1 MNHDVSTL
9 VSAFSPK
16 TSHWLKTSQRKAWQ
30 EALWKYPYQT
40 PVPSW
45 PLQTFVV
52 SDGEWENYTW
62 HDMSP
67 HLLNPPRK
75 KAKLSPPNIVSK
87 SWKCIA
93 TVALP
98 RRISV
103 TSPPFQEVLARSVR
117 ALMPFAAMMRS
128 FFCICRLKRLTRWHF
143 CFLENFHW
151 SYD

>member
-1 MNHDVSTL
+1 MFRHWSVLSHLKPRIGSRHLTSKKSMAGSTL
-9 VSAFSPK
+9 EISISNSCAILAAADRPQTANHITPGMYRVRTFKS
-16 TSHWLKTSQRKAWQ
+16 TSEESQ
-30 EALWKYPYQT
+30 
-40 PVPSW
+40 
-45 PLQTFVV
+45 
-52 SDGEWENYTW
+52 
-62 HDMSP
+62 
-67 HLLNPPRK
+67 
-75 KAKLSPPNIVSK
+75 LSPPNIVSK

-143 CFLENFHW
+143 CFLEKKH
-151 SYD
+151 